1 MHQQLQQIKKRETG
15 LLKSKKKEKEEN
27 LQYQK
32 MTIFHET
39 ENMKKHTRKKGQ
51 APLQE
56 IEPELQRM
64 KNEITSI

>member
-15 LLKSKKKEKEEN
+15 LLKSKKKKEEN

-39 ENMKKHTRKKGQ
+39 ENIKKHTRKKRQ

>member
-15 LLKSKKKEKEEN
+15 LLKSKKKKKEEN

-32 MTIFHET
+32 MAIFHET
-39 ENMKKHTRKKGQ
+39 ENMKKHIRKKGQ
-51 APLQE
+51 VPLQE